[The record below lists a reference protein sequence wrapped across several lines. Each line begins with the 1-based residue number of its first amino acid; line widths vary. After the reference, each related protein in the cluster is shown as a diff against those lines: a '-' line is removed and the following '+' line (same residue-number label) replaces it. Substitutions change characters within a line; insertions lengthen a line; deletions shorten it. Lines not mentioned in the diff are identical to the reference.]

1 MFSYKSQVQSN
12 LHAWNPRGTFYYN
25 LVLPI
30 SIEVANVRGFL
41 SGLREFINTTK
52 PNFREIINSTKTFTS
67 EAESILKDAIL
78 EYKKT
83 YTK

>member
-1 MFSYKSQVQSN
+1 M
-12 LHAWNPRGTFYYN
+12 
-25 LVLPI
+25 
-30 SIEVANVRGFL
+30 
-41 SGLREFINTTK
+41 SGLREFINNTK

-67 EAESILKDAIL
+67 EAEGILKDAIT